1 MFNFKTPSSKPSNRP
16 LRILIVGAGK
26 VGVTLVEQLSK
37 EGNEIALIDK
47 NSSKVD
53 EINNTYDVLGIVGN
67 GASTRVLKEAGIQD
81 SDLFI
86 AVTGSDEL
94 NLLCCTVATMTSA
107 KDLSAIARVRTPDY
121 SQDSAYLRDKLGLA
135 MIINPELEASNEIAR
150 ILNLPAALEVNSF
163 AHGTAELIKLKLK
176 DCVSLVG
183 KSVMEFSQEKHPRML
198 FCAVERKGEV
208 IIPNGSFRFEAD
220 DVISFVAPKRSA
232 AQCLRSLGIPL
243 NQTKDCLIVGGGKA
257 SYYLAKRLLSDG
269 ISVKIIEWD
278 RARCEELTDLI
289 PEAIIINGDG
299 TDAELLKEAGINS
312 VDAFIPLTGL
322 DEENVLLTLHANQ
335 VSDAKVVTKVNRFS
349 FKNVITTLDLD
360 SIVFPRL
367 ITSEA
372 IIAYARAKRASID
385 SNVETISHLF
395 DDRAE
400 AIEFHVGS
408 ESSVT
413 GTPLMN
419 LKLKKNLMIAFIS
432 RGRNIIFPNGSDTIE
447 VDDNVMV
454 VTTESGF
461 TNIQDILA

>member
-1 MFNFKTPSSKPSNRP
+1 MFGFKSSSSKRP
-16 LRILIVGAGK
+16 LHILIVGAGK
-26 VGVTLVEQLSK
+26 VGTTLIEQLSK
-37 EGNEIALIDK
+37 EGNEIALID
-47 NSSKVD
+47 SDADKVD

-67 GASTRVLKEAGIQD
+67 GASTRVLKEAGIAD
-81 SDLFI
+81 TDLFI
-86 AVTGSDEL
+86 AVTESDEL
-94 NLLCCTVATMTSA
+94 NLLCCTVAGMAAS

-176 DCVSLVG
+176 DCNSLAG
-183 KSVMEFSQEKHPRML
+183 KSVVEFSQEKHPRML

-208 IIPNGSFRFEAD
+208 IIPYGGFRFEAG
-220 DVISFVAPKRSA
+220 DVVSFVAPKRSA
-232 AQCLRSLGIPL
+232 AKCLRSLGVPT

-257 SYYLAKRLLSDG
+257 SYYLAKRLISDG
-269 ISVKIIEWD
+269 IAVKIIEWN
-278 RARCEELTDLI
+278 RSRCEELTDLI

-299 TDAELLKEAGINS
+299 TDAEILKEAGIDS
-312 VDAFIPLTGL
+312 VDAFIPLTGI
-322 DEENVLLTLHANQ
+322 DEENVLLTLHAQQ

-349 FKNVITTLDLD
+349 FKNVISTLDLD
-360 SIVFPRL
+360 SVVFPRL

-385 SNVETISHLF
+385 SNVETIYHLF

-413 GTPLMN
+413 GTSLMN

-432 RGRNIIFPNGSDTIE
+432 RGKDMIFPNGSDTIE
-447 VDDNVMV
+447 VGDNVMV

>member
-47 NSSKVD
+47 NPSKVD